1 MSAYDNSPLTEDEI
15 KCVPEVM
22 AFFACNREQAKSI
35 IEASKKNGNLK
46 SIKKICHDCG
56 NAQNNRRV

>member
-1 MSAYDNSPLTEDEI
+1 MTAYDNSNLSEDEI
-15 KCVPEVM
+15 KCMPEVM
-22 AFFACNREQAKSI
+22 AFFKCDKRTAQTI
-35 IEASKKNGNLK
+35 LEASKKNGNLS